1 MPVNMKNM
9 IADAFLAMT
18 ARKSVDKI
26 TVTDLVEACDIS
38 RQTFYYHFQDIL
50 EVIEWAGKRVVQKGV
65 DLSLAAETP
74 EEAIRTFFSVAAEHY
89 GLLQKLLNSQK
100 RVQIEHLLLQ
110 GVRTYLEEVSRKKAP
125 ERPLSYADA
134 ELELNFCAWG
144 FTGLLLSYCG
154 DKHLDL
160 DQISHQV
167 CQLLQRNQSS

>member
-26 TVTDLVEACDIS
+26 TVKDLVEACDIS

-89 GLLQKLLNSQK
+89 GLLQKL
-100 RVQIEHLLLQ
+100 
-110 GVRTYLEEVSRKKAP
+110 
-125 ERPLSYADA
+125 D
-134 ELELNFCAWG
+134 
-144 FTGLLLSYCG
+144 
-154 DKHLDL
+154 
-160 DQISHQV
+160 
-167 CQLLQRNQSS
+167 QRNKRL